1 MGEESMGLLLS
12 LINGFA
18 PMLVFSWILYW
29 VDRFEKE
36 PGLLLGIVFFW
47 GALVAAG
54 VAFIANTVLG
64 ISFYWLT
71 GSEFATGLFTG
82 SFAAP
87 LIEESLKGFSVLLIF
102 LVFRQEF
109 DTILDGVVFAGI
121 AALGFAATENTYY
134 IFNYGYLENGF
145 HGLLQMTFIRVL
157 LVGWQHPFY
166 TAFIGIGL
174 AVAKFQ
180 SSLLRQISWILGGW
194 AAAVFT
200 HAVHNT
206 ISTLASGAGGLV
218 LGTSVDWMGWTL
230 MLVFIL
236 WQTHREKK
244 WIRFHLLEEVSL
256 GTLSIA
262 QYNTAAS
269 GWAQSA
275 ARMRALLHGNYR
287 TTYRFY
293 NAAAEIAFSKEKHQ
307 RLGNKRENSHRIE
320 ALREEMQRLSPL
332 VNT

>member
-1 MGEESMGLLLS
+1 MGLLLS
-12 LINGFA
+12 LINGFV
-18 PMLVFSWILYW
+18 PMLFFSWILYW
-29 VDRFEKE
+29 LDRFEKE
-36 PGLLLGIVFFW
+36 PGLLLGIVFTW

-64 ISFYWLT
+64 MSFYWLT

-87 LIEESLKGFSVLLIF
+87 LIEESLKGLAVLFIF

-121 AALGFAATENTYY
+121 AALGFAATENAYY

-145 HGLLQMTFIRVL
+145 QGLLQMTFIRVI

-174 AVAKFQ
+174 AASKFQ
-180 SSLLRQISWILGGW
+180 NSLLRQVGLILGGW
-194 AAAVFT
+194 VVAVLT

-218 LGTSVDWMGWTL
+218 LGTIVDWSGWAL

-236 WQTHREKK
+236 WQTHREKR
-244 WIRFHLLEEVSL
+244 WIRSHLLEEVSL
-256 GTLSIA
+256 GTLSMA
-262 QYNTAAS
+262 QYHTAAS

-275 ARMRALLHGNYR
+275 ARVSALLHGKYR

-293 NAAAEIAFSKEKHQ
+293 NAAAEIAFTKEKLQHM
-307 RLGNKRENSHRIE
+307 GNEARHSQRIE
-320 ALREEMQRLSPL
+320 VLRAELQQLSPL
-332 VNT
+332 VQA